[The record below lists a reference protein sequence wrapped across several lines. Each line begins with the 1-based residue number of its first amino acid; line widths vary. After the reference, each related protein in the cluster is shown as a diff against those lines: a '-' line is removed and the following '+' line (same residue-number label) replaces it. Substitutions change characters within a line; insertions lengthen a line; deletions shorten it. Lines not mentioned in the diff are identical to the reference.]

1 MSKNN
6 SEDQKNKLLNA
17 IDSASAESKKVT
29 EQGQDIV
36 KTANLQ
42 RQVAK
47 AAKQIINAIPDDSYL
62 KKEEWEL
69 KTRQW
74 YDTAEVFKQFGD
86 SIDANVIVSVTA
98 SNATGTSGY
107 VLPAIFNGELPR
119 DKQSIIDSATLKLNT
134 IIRNSSWDQGIEDNF
149 KRLGLTIDKQS
160 QKSPLSLFQAAHSA
174 LSIPSKDILD
184 ASAVLIP
191 AREAINRCLAD
202 LLPKRPKQEPAGRAA
217 DKVSSIA
224 KQLKYDH
231 FTDETIN
238 DLSCEVGTL
247 IDQLSSAK
255 QGNLSELQIHALFNK
270 TKSFLMAFL
279 SMIDDKKM
287 K

>member
-1 MSKNN
+1 MSKKN

-17 IDSASAESKKVT
+17 IDSATTESNKVT

-42 RQVAK
+42 RQIAK
-47 AAKQIINAIPDDSYL
+47 AAKQIIYAIPDDSYL
-62 KKEEWEL
+62 EKDEWEL

-74 YDTAEVFKQFGD
+74 NDTAEAFKQFFD
-86 SIDANVIVSVTA
+86 SIDSNTIISVTA

-119 DKQSIIDSATLKLNT
+119 DKQSIIDNATLKLNT
-134 IIRNSSWDQGIEDNF
+134 IIDNSSWDKGIEDNF
-149 KRLGLTIDKQS
+149 RRLGLADDKHS
-160 QKSPLSLFQAAHSA
+160 HKSALSLFQAAHSA
-174 LSIPSKDILD
+174 LSTPSKGIVD

-191 AREAINRCLAD
+191 AREAINRCLTD
-202 LLPKRPKQEPAGRAA
+202 LLPKRPKQEPAGKTA
-217 DKVSSIA
+217 DKISSIA

-238 DLSCEVGTL
+238 DLSCEAETL
-247 IDQLSSAK
+247 INQLSSAK
-255 QGNLSELQIHALFNK
+255 QGNLLELQIHALFNK

-279 SMIDDKKM
+279 SKIDDKKM